1 MPVNMENKKYNTNP
15 LTQIPG
21 GVTVV
26 FQFSDGQTE
35 SHPRI
40 KAPHK
45 YIDKVATNCSVEGR
59 KLIRATVQ
67 ETGKIVYEVKS

>member
-1 MPVNMENKKYNTNP
+1 MTKKSYRTNP

-21 GVTVV
+21 GVTVI

-45 YIDKVATNCSVEGR
+45 YIDKVATDCSGEGR
-59 KLIRATVQ
+59 QLIRATVQ
-67 ETGKIVYEVKS
+67 ETGKVVYEVKS